1 MSVNTASCPPVEL
14 SRLPLRRPGGSLT
27 HTAALRADQHS
38 RRRGRFRRET
48 PTRCAQLETAPLDE
62 LRQHW
67 SHKQRGAAAH
77 ARFSRVAIPAST
89 FLGVRLERACICT
102 ATRAKALL
110 LATDESQGG
119 WAEHFGGCY
128 RSGGRCRGAEIAS
141 CELGSARRADLG
153 PVFARICAGVI
164 VAGVVDVESSG

>member
-1 MSVNTASCPPVEL
+1 MPAPALAGAQQSRRCPAADLCSCSRAGL
-14 SRLPLRRPGGSLT
+14 ASRL
-27 HTAALRADQHS
+27 
-38 RRRGRFRRET
+38 
-48 PTRCAQLETAPLDE
+48 
-62 LRQHW
+62 
-67 SHKQRGAAAH
+67 
-77 ARFSRVAIPAST
+77 
-89 FLGVRLERACICT
+89 
-102 ATRAKALL
+102 LL

-141 CELGSARRADLG
+141 CELGSARRGDLG